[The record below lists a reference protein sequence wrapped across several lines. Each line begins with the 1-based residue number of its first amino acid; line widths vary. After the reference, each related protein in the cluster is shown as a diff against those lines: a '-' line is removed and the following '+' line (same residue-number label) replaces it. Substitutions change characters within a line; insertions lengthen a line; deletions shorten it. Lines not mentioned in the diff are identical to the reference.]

1 MTNRPVTPLKWA
13 LLGTTMTAI
22 GTAAAAGTAV
32 PSQHDGLAFIEL
44 AQAAESGE
52 AGESGEHVK
61 RTESGEAGE
70 SGAESH
76 AESDADF
83 LADIGYIK
91 GHLLA
96 GYTLYKQGEA
106 DMAKTHMKHPKSE
119 IYTDLLPGLQE
130 RKAPEF
136 ADKLAALA
144 NAVESGAGDPVV
156 DAAFAEV
163 SAALDAAADTVAGS
177 DHAKLRAIA
186 ELAGMAAEEYGEGVV
201 DGKLVEL
208 HEYQDAW
215 GFLQVAQAYANSLT
229 ASQDAKIAKAAQT
242 GLEQLTGLEGS
253 FKGLVPPTEIGTD
266 PSDLYVAAARIEFA
280 TVAAK

>member
-1 MTNRPVTPLKWA
+1 MTNRPVSPLKWA

-22 GTAAAAGTAV
+22 GTAASAGTAA
-32 PSQHDGLAFIEL
+32 PSQHDSSSFIKL

-52 AGESGEHVK
+52 AGESGEHAK
-61 RTESGEAGE
+61 SSESGEAGE
-70 SGAESH
+70 SGSESK

-83 LADIGYIK
+83 LADIGFIK

-106 DMAKTHMKHPKSE
+106 DIAKTHMKHPESE
-119 IYTDLLPGLQE
+119 IYTDLLPELKE

-136 ADKLAALA
+136 AGQLAALA
-144 NAVESGAGDPVV
+144 NAVESGAGDQAV

-163 SAALDAAADTVAGS
+163 SEALDAAADAVAES
-177 DHAKLRAIA
+177 DRAKLRAIA
-186 ELAGMAAEEYGEGVV
+186 GLAGLAAEEYGEGVV

-215 GFLQVAQAYANSLT
+215 GFVQIAQDYAKSLT
-229 ASQDAKIAKAAQT
+229 ASQDAKVAKAAQT
-242 GLEQLTGLEGS
+242 SLEQLSGLESS

-280 TVAAK
+280 TIAAK